1 MPFSTNFI
9 FSKQPKKEKPP
20 ASTSSSNSLSTSS
33 DTIVKKT
40 FITSEQANFKINPYV
55 ALEKTVIPPSSLSN
69 SSPSSSNNRKP
80 DPNLASNHLSS
91 LFKSHI
97 IAAKN
102 SAKHLQQQGH
112 HDHIFQKTIATAKKQ
127 LAGTSKTA
135 PDSTAV
141 NPKPVNLTEI
151 IPKNPA
157 YVLVNR
163 NTKQQKPPQINQKTS
178 IKELNLSSFP
188 ILLHES
194 SESLNPVSLPNQ
206 SPIPSTNNKVV
217 MKKVTQ
223 QKQQQQMVK
232 KSSSVSK
239 TSPHLYQPPQQM
251 SSQFIKPSQTTKT
264 PPHTIN
270 SQLKFISPPPTPS
283 QMIKPKSQLDRIQ
296 IHELDSL
303 IKSPVGE
310 TPQKLAKIQQE
321 SRKKQKVFAQNT
333 TSKIQQQQPNPN
345 KKTPKTKT
353 KKESVK
359 LATNDHMINNYDLN
373 MVFNSIYQ
381 STLLNPSTA
390 NNDNLHLTYQMPFI
404 HNFNKDNSNCDS
416 AFNQLNYLLYP
427 NNPIHASQAS
437 SIKSTPMHRSPSSVS
452 TSSSATNVAK
462 IPVTSP
468 IATIDLTKK
477 MTKPTVAT
485 TKWQSHSSQLK
496 TNKSSTSSSV
506 RVLSLPKKPITTS
519 STTLKSNY
527 IVTTTSKPKPSNYIL
542 PKSSQ
547 SSSSKVETANKKQ
560 VKESPI
566 VSPSSSPA
574 ATSRNSNLHQNFH
587 NLPYSFTTTNNF
599 NQYRKGKTPPS
610 ITPYILHHM
619 NPTSSSQS
627 SNPSTNSSQSNHI
640 LPFSLPVSKSYF

>member
-1 MPFSTNFI
+1 
-9 FSKQPKKEKPP
+9 
-20 ASTSSSNSLSTSS
+20 
-33 DTIVKKT
+33 
-40 FITSEQANFKINPYV
+40 
-55 ALEKTVIPPSSLSN
+55 
-69 SSPSSSNNRKP
+69 
-80 DPNLASNHLSS
+80 
-91 LFKSHI
+91 
-97 IAAKN
+97 
-102 SAKHLQQQGH
+102 
-112 HDHIFQKTIATAKKQ
+112 
-127 LAGTSKTA
+127 
-135 PDSTAV
+135 
-141 NPKPVNLTEI
+141 
-151 IPKNPA
+151 
-157 YVLVNR
+157 
-163 NTKQQKPPQINQKTS
+163 
-178 IKELNLSSFP
+178 
-188 ILLHES
+188 
-194 SESLNPVSLPNQ
+194 
-206 SPIPSTNNKVV
+206 

-223 QKQQQQMVK
+223 QKQQQMVK

-345 KKTPKTKT
+345 KKTPKTKP

-359 LATNDHMINNYDLN
+359 LATNDHMISNYDLN

-381 STLLNPSTA
+381 STLLNRSTA

-485 TKWQSHSSQLK
+485 TKWQSHSTQLK

-542 PKSSQ
+542 PKSSPHLQ
-547 SSSSKVETANKKQ
+547 LLSNQTISLLPPQNQNLQIIFSLNHPNQALLRLKLQIKSKSK
-560 VKESPI
+560 
-566 VSPSSSPA
+566 
-574 ATSRNSNLHQNFH
+574 NLQ
-587 NLPYSFTTTNNF
+587 LY
-599 NQYRKGKTPPS
+599 
-610 ITPYILHHM
+610 LHH
-619 NPTSSSQS
+619 PHLLPPPGTAIYIKTSIIFLTPSQL
-627 SNPSTNSSQSNHI
+627 QII
-640 LPFSLPVSKSYF
+640 LINIERGKLRPLSHHTYCII